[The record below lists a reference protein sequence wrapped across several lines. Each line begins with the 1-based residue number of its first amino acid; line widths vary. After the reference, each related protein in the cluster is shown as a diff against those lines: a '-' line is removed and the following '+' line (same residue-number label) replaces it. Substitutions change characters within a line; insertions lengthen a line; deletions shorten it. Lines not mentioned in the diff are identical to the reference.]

1 VSAPGEGVIPLAT
14 TTPTP
19 PRRRR
24 SPARLLALA
33 AASVAAVLLVG
44 ILTRDGQSTT
54 TRPAAGTAP
63 AGTVPTGR
71 VGSAPAAPAELG
83 LQLQSLLGQHM
94 VLAADM
100 MRGRLRDDPDL
111 AQAANGALGKN
122 TAAMGAIVGTAFGEQ
137 ARRQFTPQWSGHVAA
152 LFNYARGL
160 AEKDE
165 AVRARARAATSA
177 FERDISG
184 FFSAASQ
191 GRLPRAGAEA
201 AVAMHI
207 DHLLRQADAYAAGD
221 WARSDR
227 YYREGYSHAVGLGR
241 TLAAT
246 LLPPAVARTL
256 QEPTW
261 RLRSELGRLLGEHV
275 VLVVAATRA
284 GVTDSPHFTAA
295 AGSVDGNTRDLA
307 GAVDVLFGPAAARR
321 FQGLWAD
328 HVDLLVAYSAAV
340 AKGDDARRA
349 EVGRSLGGFERGL
362 SAFLAAATGNKV
374 TAAAL
379 ARALRSHD
387 AMLQR
392 QIDAFV
398 GKKYVDAHD
407 IAYSTYQEMY
417 GLAGQ
422 LSGAFGGTVAARL
435 PRGAADTG
443 RGGMAG
449 AVGGR

>member
-1 VSAPGEGVIPLAT
+1 MA

-44 ILTRDGQSTT
+44 TLTSEREPTV
-54 TRPAAGTAP
+54 TRPVADAGPAVTALM
-63 AGTVPTGR
+63 GR
-71 VGSAPAAPAELG
+71 VGSAPASPAELG

-122 TAAMGAIVGTAFGEQ
+122 TDAMGAIVQTAFGEQ
-137 ARRQFTPQWSGHVAA
+137 ARRQFTPLWSGHVTA
-152 LFNYARGL
+152 LFNYSRGL
-160 AEKDE
+160 AEKDP
-165 AVRARARAATSA
+165 AVRAQARTATAA
-177 FERDISG
+177 FERDVAG
-184 FFSAASQ
+184 FFTAASQ

-201 AVAMHI
+201 AVTMHI
-207 DHLLRQADAYAAGD
+207 DHLVRQADAYAVGD
-221 WARSDR
+221 WARADR
-227 YYREGYSHAVGLGR
+227 LYREGYSHAVGLGR

-246 LLPPAVARTL
+246 LLPPAAARTL
-256 QEPTW
+256 QEPIW

-275 VLVVAATRA
+275 VLVVATTRA
-284 GVTDSPHFTAA
+284 GVTDSPDFTAA
-295 AGSVDGNTRDLA
+295 AGSIDGNTRDLA
-307 GAVDVLFGPAAARR
+307 SAVDVLFGPAAARQ

-340 AKGDDARRA
+340 AKGDQAQRA
-349 EVGRSLGGFERGL
+349 VVGRRLGDFERAL
-362 SAFLAAATGNKV
+362 SGFLAAATGNKV
-374 TAAAL
+374 TAAGL

-387 AMLQR
+387 EMLQR
-392 QIDAFV
+392 QVDAFV
-398 GKKYVDAHD
+398 GKRYVDAHE

-417 GLAGQ
+417 GLASQ
-422 LSGAFGGTVAARL
+422 LSAAFGGTVAGRL
-435 PRGAADTG
+435 PVGAAQTG

-449 AVGGR
+449 AAGGR